1 MFKFPC
7 LAFFVKKNTHPIVC
21 LSVLKNLT
29 EKGRLKDNF
38 FFYYQKLYFLT
49 EEIFKLGSIQA
60 KVYGIIR

>member
-38 FFYYQKLYFLT
+38 FFFLS
-49 EEIFKLGSIQA
+49 EIVFS
-60 KVYGIIR
+60 YGGNFQTWFDSGEGLWHN